1 MAFDLKGYVFMAID
15 PVRRQQLQQIAK
27 QMAPSGT
34 VSDIA
39 FQGFLDEALTAS
51 VDKTAPPLANLG
63 LAPPLENNHLVA
75 QVTQDEIDQIEV
87 GRRED
92 QQQEQ
97 SQLIEPTTVMDVD
110 LDASRLA
117 VTPFQ
122 LFLDKAVDALQGI
135 SDMEQ
140 RVNDL
145 TDEYID
151 GKASIDD
158 VSIATTKL
166 NLSIT
171 FATTVITTATTTLKE
186 IINMQI

>member
-1 MAFDLKGYVFMAID
+1 
-15 PVRRQQLQQIAK
+15 
-27 QMAPSGT
+27 
-34 VSDIA
+34 
-39 FQGFLDEALTAS
+39 
-51 VDKTAPPLANLG
+51 
-63 LAPPLENNHLVA
+63 APPLENNHLVA